1 VPAQAL
7 ETGVKKLWRSPTL
20 RSVMVYG
27 ASGLGFAGANLILAR
42 VLPTAEYGLFTL
54 IIALVNL
61 GYALAPVGVDGIV
74 QRRHLDA
81 GPRLLWRTL
90 TASFLVGGVL
100 VVIAELGYHMSLAML
115 AALVLST
122 VAGGAMAV
130 AGAQFQSERRY
141 AISLAL
147 TQSPNLTLLVAA
159 LAVVA
164 FQARE
169 AWLPIV
175 ISTLGFLLA
184 ATYGW
189 WVLFRERPTKQ
200 SQGGWFPWGEAFSFA
215 GLNAAGLLLLQL
227 DRLIIPQ
234 VLPVHDLATY
244 GVLAAIVGSLFRVLQ
259 MGVGYTLVPRLRAA
273 PTVGVRRRLIA
284 HEARLVGAI
293 VVAGSAV
300 IWFVTPLVERW
311 FLQGKYHLGAALML
325 AALVSGVTKIIN
337 AFTKATVT
345 ALASPAEVSMVN
357 LFGWASVAVA
367 VPAAVLGARWG
378 LVGVIYG
385 VSLGWLTRAVTA
397 LYITLRHLRLPT
409 PVPATAQ

>member
-1 VPAQAL
+1 
-7 ETGVKKLWRSPTL
+7 
-20 RSVMVYG
+20 
-27 ASGLGFAGANLILAR
+27 
-42 VLPTAEYGLFTL
+42 
-54 IIALVNL
+54 
-61 GYALAPVGVDGIV
+61 
-74 QRRHLDA
+74 
-81 GPRLLWRTL
+81 
-90 TASFLVGGVL
+90 
-100 VVIAELGYHMSLAML
+100 
-115 AALVLST
+115 
-122 VAGGAMAV
+122 
-130 AGAQFQSERRY
+130 
-141 AISLAL
+141 LAL
-147 TQSPNLTLLVAA
+147 TQSPNLMLLVAA

-164 FQARE
+164 FNSRE

-200 SQGGWFPWGEAFSFA
+200 GHGDWFPWGEALSIA
-215 GLNAAGLLLLQL
+215 GLNAAGLVLLQL

-273 PTVGVRRRLIA
+273 PTVDVRRRLIT
-284 HEARLVGAI
+284 HEAQLVGAI
-293 VVAGSAV
+293 VVAGSVV

-325 AALVSGVTKIIN
+325 AALVSGVAKIIN

-345 ALASPAEVSMVN
+345 ALASPAEVSVVN
-357 LFGWASVAVA
+357 LLGWASVALA
-367 VPAAVLGARWG
+367 VPAAVFGARWG

-397 LYITLRHLRLPT
+397 LYITLRHLRRST
-409 PVPATAQ
+409 PVPAAAH

>member
-1 VPAQAL
+1 
-7 ETGVKKLWRSPTL
+7 
-20 RSVMVYG
+20 MVYG

-42 VLPTAEYGLFTL
+42 VLPTTEYGLFTL

-81 GPRLLWRTL
+81 GPRLLRRTL
-90 TASFLVGGVL
+90 AASLLVGGVL
-100 VVIAELGYHMSLAML
+100 VIIAEQAYRMSPAML
-115 AALVLST
+115 AALFLST

-147 TQSPNLTLLVAA
+147 TQSPNLMLLVAA
-159 LAVVA
+159 LAVVI

-169 AWLPIV
+169 AWLPIL

-189 WVLFRERPTKQ
+189 WLLFRERAAKRGDT
-200 SQGGWFPWGEAFSFA
+200 GWFPWGEALSFA

-273 PTVGVRRRLIA
+273 PSVNQRRRLIA

-311 FLQGKYHLGAALML
+311 FLQGKYHLGGALML
-325 AALVSGVTKIIN
+325 AALVSGVAKIAN

-357 LFGWASVAVA
+357 LLGWASVALA
-367 VPAAVLGARWG
+367 IPAAVFGARWG

-397 LYITLRHLRLPT
+397 LYITLRHLKVPS